1 MPRDTEK
8 NYEENRKMTIS
19 VLSVNEV
26 VNLVMLV
33 TTVLVVADDGS
44 EDSEWRR
51 GRESNSL
58 RWQAKEVTV
67 GMATV

>member
-1 MPRDTEK
+1 
-8 NYEENRKMTIS
+8 MTIS
-19 VLSVNEV
+19 DISVNEV
-26 VNLVMLV
+26 VNVVTLV

-44 EDSEWRR
+44 EDCEWRR